1 MEPPTPDDVP
11 AIHVVGEHRPAHHVR
26 GAWHAVARLLAEA
39 GVEVVFGLPDDDLDA
54 LGALHAA
61 GVRLVVCRDQ
71 RNAVFMATGYA
82 LRSGAL
88 GVALV
93 GKGPAVTNTVTGLL
107 EAASSGAPVL
117 LLSGGTA
124 AERRGSGAFQEL
136 DQQAVVAPLV
146 KSATRVEHPDR
157 VAPAV
162 RRAVLVATSGATG
175 PVYVELP
182 DHLLKVDVPVPP
194 PAPPV
199 ERPASVPAP
208 GDSAALD
215 VLRNAQ
221 RPIVLVGGGMR
232 HRGAG
237 GAVERFAER
246 VGAALSC
253 TASGRGV
260 VDESSV
266 RFIGLAGLYA
276 SDRAKALW
284 DDTDCVVVLGSRLEE
299 TATYGWPAA
308 LGTTVPVVQVNVDP
322 AGVATQYAGPVVLGD
337 GADVCA
343 AWLEQVVDSAP
354 AEWSKRVDEAHHGLR
369 ADHRRELADLAAKPG
384 LHVVE
389 VLAALDAELPADR
402 VLVQENGLQDMWSY
416 SFPRFECAHGAG
428 SVVPSEQTSLGFGAA
443 AAIGVKAASGDRPV
457 VAFVGD
463 GAFGLFD
470 ADLPTAAALGSGLLY
485 VVLRNGGYGWLHS
498 QLGPHNEA
506 LAGTAFVDRDAVTAR
521 APHLRGVHQV
531 TVTKESLRADVADA
545 WRRSQDGE
553 VVVLNVPA
561 RLEDAMFADHELGGA
576 FPVAD

>member
-1 MEPPTPDDVP
+1 MEPLSP
-11 AIHVVGEHRPAHHVR
+11 HHVR

-39 GVEVVFGLPDDDLDA
+39 GVEVVFGLPDDDLHA
-54 LGALHAA
+54 LDALHAA

-82 LRSGAL
+82 LRSGTL

-107 EAASSGAPVL
+107 EASSSGAPVL

-157 VAPAV
+157 LAPAV

-175 PVYVELP
+175 PVYVEVP

-199 ERPASVPAP
+199 ERPASASVPD
-208 GDSAALD
+208 DSAALD

-232 HRGAG
+232 HRNAG
-237 GAVERFAER
+237 GVVERFAER

-260 VDESSV
+260 VDESST

-276 SDRAKALW
+276 PDRVKALW
-284 DDTDCVVVLGSRLEE
+284 EDADCVVVLGSRLEE
-299 TATYGWPAA
+299 TATYGWPDA
-308 LGTTVPVVQVNVDP
+308 LGRTVPVVQVNLDA
-322 AGVATQYAGPVVLGD
+322 AGVATQFTGPVVLGD

-343 AWLEQVVDSAP
+343 AWLDRVVDHAP
-354 AEWSKRVDEAHHGLR
+354 VEWSKRVDEAHHGLR

-416 SFPRFECAHGAG
+416 SFPRFECANGAG

-443 AAIGVKAASGDRPV
+443 AAIGVKAAAGDRPV

-470 ADLPTAAALGSGLLY
+470 ADLTTAVALGTGLVY

-498 QLGPHNEA
+498 QLGAHNRD
-506 LAGTAFVDRDAVTAR
+506 LAGTALVDPDAVPVE
-521 APHLRGVHQV
+521 APRWRGVHQA
-531 TVTKESLRADVADA
+531 TVTKESLRADVAEA
-545 WRRSQDGE
+545 WRRAQDGE
-553 VVVLNVPA
+553 VVVLNVPT
-561 RLEDAMFADHELGGA
+561 RLEDALFADHELGGS
-576 FPVAD
+576 FPVTDPTP

>member
-1 MEPPTPDDVP
+1 MGVIDMEPLSP
-11 AIHVVGEHRPAHHVR
+11 GHVR
-26 GAWHAVARLLAEA
+26 GSWHAVAKLLAEA
-39 GVEVVFGLPDDDLDA
+39 GVEVVFGLPDDDLHA
-54 LGALHAA
+54 LDALHAA
-61 GVRLVVCRDQ
+61 GIRLVVCRDQ

-93 GKGPAVTNTVTGLL
+93 GKGPAVTNAVTGLL

-157 VAPAV
+157 LAPAV

-182 DHLLKVDVPVPP
+182 DHLLKADVPVPL

-199 ERPASVPAP
+199 ERPASVPVA

-215 VLRNAQ
+215 VLRHAR
-221 RPIVLVGGGMR
+221 RPVVLVGGGMR
-232 HRGAG
+232 HRNAG
-237 GAVERFAER
+237 GVVERFAER

-284 DDTDCVVVLGSRLEE
+284 DEADCVVVLGSRLEE
-299 TATYGWPAA
+299 TATYGWPGA
-308 LGTTVPVVQVNVDP
+308 LGTTVPVVQVNVDA

-354 AEWSKRVDEAHHGLR
+354 VEWSKRVDDVHHGLR
-369 ADHRRELADLAAKPG
+369 ADHRREVADLAAKPQ

-389 VLAALDAELPADR
+389 VLAALAAELPADH

-443 AAIGVKAASGDRPV
+443 AAIGVKAAAGDRPV

-470 ADLPTAAALGSGLLY
+470 ADLPTAAAFGSGLVY

-498 QLGPHNEA
+498 QLGPHNRD
-506 LAGTAFVDRDAVTAR
+506 LAGTALVDPAAVTAQ
-521 APHLRGVHQV
+521 APALRGVHQT
-531 TVTKESLRADVADA
+531 TVTKESLRADIADA
-545 WRRSQDGE
+545 WRRSQEGE
-553 VVVLNVPA
+553 VVVLNVPT
-561 RLEDAMFADHELGGA
+561 RLEDALFADHELGGA
-576 FPVAD
+576 FPAAD

>member
-1 MEPPTPDDVP
+1 MIDMSAQLLP
-11 AIHVVGEHRPAHHVR
+11 GNVR
-26 GAWHAVARLLAEA
+26 GAWHAVARLLAES
-39 GVEVVFGLPDDDLDA
+39 GVRVVFGLPDDDLDA
-54 LGALHAA
+54 LDALHAA

-157 VAPAV
+157 LAPAV

-175 PVYVELP
+175 PVYVEVP

-194 PAPPV
+194 PPPPV
-199 ERPASVPAP
+199 ERPAAVAVADDSV
-208 GDSAALD
+208 ALD
-215 VLRNAQ
+215 VLRTAR

-232 HRGAG
+232 HRNANGV
-237 GAVERFAER
+237 VERFAER

-276 SDRAKALW
+276 PERAKELW
-284 DDTDCVVVLGSRLEE
+284 ADTDCVVVLGSRLEE
-299 TATYGWPAA
+299 TATYGWPDA
-308 LGTTVPVVQVNVDP
+308 LGTTVPVVQVNVDA
-322 AGVATQYAGPVVLGD
+322 AGVATGYAGPVVLGD
-337 GADVCA
+337 GADVCR
-343 AWLEQVVDSAP
+343 AWLEQVVDTAP
-354 AEWSKRVDEAHHGLR
+354 VEWSKRVDEVHQRLR
-369 ADHRRELADLAAKPG
+369 ADHRRELADLAAKPE

-443 AAIGVKAASGDRPV
+443 AAVGVKAAAEHRPV

-470 ADLPTAAALGSGLLY
+470 ADLPTAVALGQGLLY

-498 QLGPHNEA
+498 QLGPHNRD
-506 LAGTAFVDRDAVTAR
+506 LAGTALVDPDAVAAQ
-521 APHLRGVHQV
+521 APAWRGVHQV

-545 WRRSQDGE
+545 WRRSQEGE
-553 VVVLNVPA
+553 VVVLNVPT
-561 RLEDAMFADHELGGA
+561 RLEDALFADHELGGS

>member
-1 MEPPTPDDVP
+1 MEPPSAQEAP
-11 AIHVVGEHRPAHHVR
+11 GEHGPGENAPGHHVR

-107 EAASSGAPVL
+107 EASSSGAPVL

-146 KSATRVEHPDR
+146 KSATRVDHPAR
-157 VAPAV
+157 LAPAV
-162 RRAVLVATSGATG
+162 RRAILVATSGATG

-199 ERPASVPAP
+199 ERPASVTVS

-215 VLRNAQ
+215 ALRHAR

-232 HRGAG
+232 HRNADGV
-237 GAVERFAER
+237 VERFAER

-276 SDRAKALW
+276 PDRAKALW
-284 DDTDCVVVLGSRLEE
+284 VDADCVVVLGSRLEE
-299 TATYGWPAA
+299 TATHGWPTA
-308 LGTTVPVVQVNVDP
+308 LGTTVPVVQVNVDA

-337 GADVCA
+337 GAEVCA
-343 AWLEQVVDSAP
+343 AWLEQVVDGAP
-354 AEWSKRVDEAHHGLR
+354 VEWSKRVDEVHHGLR

-443 AAIGVKAASGDRPV
+443 AAIGVKAAAGDRPV

-498 QLGPHNEA
+498 QLGPDDEG
-506 LAGTAFVDRDAVTAR
+506 LAGTAFVDPDAVTAR
-521 APHLRGVHQV
+521 APQLRGVHQV
-531 TVTKESLRADVADA
+531 TVTKESLRADMTDA
-545 WRRSQDGE
+545 WRRAQEGE
-553 VVVLNVPA
+553 VVVLNVPT
-561 RLEDAMFADHELGGA
+561 RLEDALFADHELGGA

>member
-1 MEPPTPDDVP
+1 MIDLEPLSVP
-11 AIHVVGEHRPAHHVR
+11 RSPGHHVR

-93 GKGPAVTNTVTGLL
+93 GKGPAVTNTATGLL

-136 DQQAVVAPLV
+136 DQQAVLAPLV
-146 KSATRVEHPDR
+146 KSSTRVEHPDR
-157 VAPAV
+157 LAPAV

-175 PVYVELP
+175 PVYVEVP

-199 ERPASVPAP
+199 ERPTTVPVA
-208 GDSAALD
+208 GDSAASQ

-232 HRGAG
+232 HRNADGV
-237 GAVERFAER
+237 VERFAER

-253 TASGRGV
+253 TASGRGA

-276 SDRAKALW
+276 PERAKALW
-284 DDTDCVVVLGSRLEE
+284 ADTDCVVVLGSRLEE
-299 TATYGWPAA
+299 TATYGWPDA
-308 LGTTVPVVQVNVDP
+308 LGTTVPVLQVNVDA
-322 AGVATQYAGPVVLGD
+322 AGVATQYTGPVVLGD

-343 AWLEQVVDSAP
+343 VWLEQAVDSAP
-354 AEWSKRVDEAHHGLR
+354 VEWSKRVDEVHHGLR
-369 ADHRRELADLAAKPG
+369 ADHRRELAALAAKPE

-389 VLAALDAELPADR
+389 VLAALDAELPGDR

-443 AAIGVKAASGDRPV
+443 AAVGVKAAAGDRPV

-470 ADLPTAAALGSGLLY
+470 ADLPTAAALGGGLVY

-498 QLGPHNEA
+498 QLGPHNKD
-506 LAGTAFVDRDAVTAR
+506 LAGTAFVDPDAVTAQ
-521 APHLRGVHQV
+521 APRWRGVHQV

-545 WRRSQDGE
+545 WQRSRDGQ
-553 VVVLNVPA
+553 VVVLNVPT
-561 RLEDAMFADHELGGA
+561 RLEDALFADHELGGS

>member
-11 AIHVVGEHRPAHHVR
+11 AIHVVGEQRPGHHVR
-26 GAWHAVARLLAEA
+26 GAWHAAARLLAEA
-39 GVEVVFGLPDDDLDA
+39 DVEVVFGLPDDDLDA

-82 LRSGAL
+82 LRSGSL

-199 ERPASVPAP
+199 ERPASVPAS

-215 VLRNAQ
+215 VLRHAR

-232 HRGAG
+232 HRDAG
-237 GAVERFAER
+237 GVVERFAER

-284 DDTDCVVVLGSRLEE
+284 AETDCVVVLGSRLEE

-343 AWLEQVVDSAP
+343 AWLEQVVDHAP
-354 AEWSKRVDEAHHGLR
+354 VEWSKRVDEVHHGLR

-498 QLGPHNEA
+498 QLGPHNEG
-506 LAGTAFVDRDAVTAR
+506 LAGTAFVDPDAVTAR
-521 APHLRGVHQV
+521 APRLRGVHQV
-531 TVTKESLRADVADA
+531 TVTKESLHADVADA
-545 WRRSQDGE
+545 WRRSREGE
-553 VVVLNVPA
+553 VVVLNVPT
-561 RLEDAMFADHELGGA
+561 RLEDALFADHELGGA

>member
-1 MEPPTPDDVP
+1 MIDVEPLSVP
-11 AIHVVGEHRPAHHVR
+11 LSPGNHVR

-39 GVEVVFGLPDDDLDA
+39 GVQVVFGLPDDDLHA
-54 LGALHAA
+54 LDALHAA

-107 EAASSGAPVL
+107 EASSSGAPVL

-175 PVYVELP
+175 PVYVEVP
-182 DHLLKVDVPVPP
+182 DHLLAVDVPVPP

-199 ERPASVPAP
+199 ERPTSASVAA
-208 GDSAALD
+208 DSAALH

-232 HRGAG
+232 HRNADGV
-237 GAVERFAER
+237 VERFAER

-276 SDRAKALW
+276 PDRAKALW
-284 DDTDCVVVLGSRLEE
+284 ADADCVVVLGSRLEE
-299 TATYGWPAA
+299 TATYGWADE
-308 LGTTVPVVQVNVDP
+308 LGTTVPVVQVNVDA
-322 AGVATQYAGPVVLGD
+322 AGVATRYAGPVVLGD

-354 AEWSKRVDEAHHGLR
+354 VEWSKRVNEVHHGLR
-369 ADHRRELADLAAKPG
+369 TDHRRELAALAAKPE

-443 AAIGVKAASGDRPV
+443 AAIGVRAAAGDRPV

-463 GAFGLFD
+463 GAFALFD
-470 ADLPTAAALGSGLLY
+470 ADLPTAVALGSGSPGPGLLY

-498 QLGPHNEA
+498 QLGPHNRD
-506 LAGTAFVDRDAVTAR
+506 LAGTALVDPDAVTAQ
-521 APHLRGVHQV
+521 APALRGVHQV
-531 TVTKESLRADVADA
+531 AVTKGSLRADVADA
-545 WRRSQDGE
+545 WRRAQDGG
-553 VVVLNVPA
+553 VVVLNVPT
-561 RLEDAMFADHELGGA
+561 RLEDALFADHQLGGA
-576 FPVAD
+576 FPTAD

>member
-1 MEPPTPDDVP
+1 MIDMEPLS
-11 AIHVVGEHRPAHHVR
+11 ANHVR
-26 GAWHAVARLLAEA
+26 GSWHAVARLLAEA
-39 GVEVVFGLPDDDLDA
+39 GVEVAFGLPDDDLDA

-93 GKGPAVTNTVTGLL
+93 GKGPAVTNTLTGLL

-157 VAPAV
+157 LAPAV
-162 RRAVLVATSGATG
+162 RRAVLVATTGATG

-182 DHLLKVDVPVPP
+182 DHLLKADVPVPP
-194 PAPPV
+194 PAPAV
-199 ERPASVPAP
+199 ERPSSVSVS

-215 VLRNAQ
+215 VLRGAQ

-232 HRGAG
+232 HRNQDGV
-237 GAVERFAER
+237 VERFAER
-246 VGAALSC
+246 FGAALSC

-276 SDRAKALW
+276 PDRAKALW
-284 DDTDCVVVLGSRLEE
+284 ADADCVVALGSRLEE
-299 TATYGWPAA
+299 TATYGWPDS
-308 LGTTVPVVQVNVDP
+308 LGTTVPVVQVNVDA
-322 AGVATQYAGPVVLGD
+322 AGVATQYTGPVVLGD

-343 AWLEQVVDSAP
+343 AWLAQVVDSAP
-354 AEWSKRVDEAHHGLR
+354 VEWSKRVDEAHHGLR
-369 ADHRRELADLAAKPG
+369 GDHRRELAELAAEPG

-389 VLAALDAELPADR
+389 VLAALDAELPAER

-443 AAIGVKAASGDRPV
+443 AAIGVAAAGDRPV

-463 GAFGLFD
+463 GAFGMVD
-470 ADLPTAAALGSGLLY
+470 ADLPTAVALGRGLIY

-498 QLGPHNEA
+498 QLGPHNRD
-506 LAGTAFVDRDAVTAR
+506 LAGTAFVDPDAVPAE
-521 APHLRGVHQV
+521 APRWRGVHQT
-531 TVTKESLRADVADA
+531 TVTKESLHADVADA
-545 WRRSQDGE
+545 WRRAQDGE
-553 VVVLNVPA
+553 VVVLNVPT
-561 RLEDAMFADHELGGA
+561 RLEDALFADHELGGA

>member
-11 AIHVVGEHRPAHHVR
+11 AIHVVGEHRPGHHVR

-54 LGALHAA
+54 LGALHAV

-354 AEWSKRVDEAHHGLR
+354 VEWSKRVDEAHHGLR